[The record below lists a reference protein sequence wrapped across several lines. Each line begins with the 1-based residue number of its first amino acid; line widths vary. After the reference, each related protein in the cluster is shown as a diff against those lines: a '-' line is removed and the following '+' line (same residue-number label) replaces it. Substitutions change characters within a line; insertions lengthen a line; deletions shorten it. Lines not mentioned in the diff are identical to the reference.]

1 MSNSD
6 SAANTSNETANIT
19 DPNTADIDTQKA
31 TPYAWY
37 GLSVLVIVYMLNF
50 IDRNILS
57 ILAEEIKADLGVSDA
72 EMGFLYGTAF
82 GVFYALFGIPLGKL
96 ADTSSRIKL
105 MSFGLVLWSSMTAL
119 SGFAKNFTMLSIAR
133 IGVGVGEATASP
145 AAYSLISDWFP
156 KRMRGTALAIY
167 SSGLYLGAGLSLLIG
182 SLIVENWNEAYPT
195 NAPLGLAGWQA
206 AFVIVGL
213 PGIFLAIWV
222 VSLREPVRG
231 AIDGVI
237 STPPKHP
244 YRGFFQE
251 LLAIIPPLTFIGAA
265 MAGRRV
271 FISNVSAA
279 IIIGLF
285 AYGMYIVTGNGPQW
299 GAIGVGYYAI
309 FTWVSTLKI
318 RDYPTFKLIWGNPAF
333 LCTILGYGCVAF
345 LTYTTGFWTTP
356 YAIRT
361 LGISLQ
367 DAALFIGGAG
377 AVAGFL
383 GVILGGRASDWLL
396 KRNPSGRIIIVAFGL
411 LAHIPFYITAFTTD
425 NVILFYICSFVVT
438 LFTSSALGAAAATT
452 QDLVLPRMRGTATA
466 TFFLSTTLIGLA
478 LGPYAAGQV
487 SVVTDSLSTGL
498 LSMLAIAPIGTIL
511 LIIAYKIL
519 PKAEATRNER
529 ARAAG
534 EDI

>member
-1 MSNSD
+1 MSNTDS
-6 SAANTSNETANIT
+6 SAASDNEAPAIENP
-19 DPNTADIDTQKA
+19 DEQKA

-50 IDRNILS
+50 IDRNIIS
-57 ILAEEIKADLGVSDA
+57 ILAEDIKADLGVSDA

-182 SLIVENWNEAYPT
+182 SVIVERWNNAYPVD
-195 NAPLGLAGWQA
+195 APLGLAGWQA
-206 AFVIVGL
+206 AFLAVGI
-213 PGIFLAIWV
+213 PGILLAMWV
-222 VSLREPVRG
+222 LSLREPVRG
-231 AIDGVI
+231 ALDGIVNE
-237 STPPKHP
+237 PPKHP
-244 YRGFFQE
+244 YQLFFRE
-251 LLAIIPPLTFIGAA
+251 ALAIIPPLTFIGAA
-265 MAGRRV
+265 MAGRRA
-271 FISNVSAA
+271 FIINVIAAIVIGLIAYGLYLITGSAA
-279 IIIGLF
+279 
-285 AYGMYIVTGNGPQW
+285 QW
-299 GAIGVGYYAI
+299 GAIGIGYYAV
-309 FTWVSTLKI
+309 FTWATTLKI

-345 LTYTTGFWTTP
+345 LAYSSSFWSAP
-356 YAIRT
+356 YAMRI
-361 LGISLQ
+361 LGAPIQ
-367 DAALFIGGAG
+367 DAALFVGGPG
-377 AVAGFL
+377 AAAGFL

-396 KRNPSGRIIIVAFGL
+396 KRNPSGRILVVAFGL
-411 LAHIPFYITAFTTD
+411 IAPAPFYILAFTTD
-425 NVILFYICSFVVT
+425 SLITFYISSFISG
-438 LFTSSALGAAAATT
+438 LFASSALGAAAATT

-466 TFFLSTTLIGLA
+466 TFFLATTLVGLA

-487 SVVTDSLSTGL
+487 SVMSGSLSTGM
-498 LSMLAIAPIGTIL
+498 LSILAIAPIGAIL
-511 LIIAYKIL
+511 LFTAYKLL
-519 PKAEATRNER
+519 PTSESTRNER